1 MNLSIST
8 AEGIA
13 ESRAFLFQKG
23 SECYRDLPWRGDLNP
38 WHILL
43 SEVMLQQTQVPRVA
57 SIFPVWREKYP
68 TPSSFASLSVAEA
81 LAAWSGL
88 GYNRR
93 ALSLHK
99 TAKILAKDYRDTVPP
114 TEDALRALP
123 GIGPYTV
130 RAILA
135 FAFDIPSVFLETNI
149 RAVYIRHFFEGAEKV
164 GDADLEAIGRAL
176 LDESRP
182 RAWYTA
188 LMDYGSWLKAH
199 ELNFTK
205 KAATY
210 RPQARFQGSERQ
222 LRGAILKALLKDS
235 PASLEALSHELKA
248 DPARL
253 WNCAERLEKEGFI
266 EILPSKERTESV
278 SETGLQGRELAPR
291 AVLFRL
297 PARMN

>member
-8 AEGIA
+8 AEDIA
-13 ESRAFLFQKG
+13 ASRDFLVRRG
-23 SECYRDLPWRGDLNP
+23 SECYRKLPWRGDLSP

-43 SEVMLQQTQVPRVA
+43 SEVMLQQTQVSRVA
-57 SIFPVWREKYP
+57 SVFPLWRERFP
-68 TPSSFASLSVAEA
+68 TPSSFALLSVAEA

-93 ALSLHK
+93 ALSLLA
-99 TAKILAKDYRDTVPP
+99 TAKILAETYLDSVPAS
-114 TEDALRALP
+114 EDALRTLP
-123 GIGPYTV
+123 GIGPYTA

-164 GDADLEAIGRAL
+164 SDAELEAIGRAL
-176 LDESRP
+176 LDESHP

-188 LMDYGSWLKAH
+188 LMDYGAWLKVH

-210 RPQARFQGSERQ
+210 RPQKRFQGSERQ
-222 LRGAILKALLKDS
+222 LRGALLKALLKAAPTS
-235 PASLEALSHELKA
+235 VEALSYELKM
-248 DPARL
+248 DTVRL
-253 WNCAERLEKEGFI
+253 WNCAEKLEKEGFI
-266 EILPSKERTESV
+266 EIIHAEANTDANVDSSTIASALHTAY
-278 SETGLQGRELAPR
+278 L
-291 AVLFRL
+291 RL
-297 PARMN
+297 PTPKN